1 MGAQSAAELIGRSV
15 KDFVHPDNRELS
27 KERLFQL
34 KEKKQPV
41 SLAEEKF
48 RRLDGSIIYVE
59 AAAMPVSFKGKP
71 AIMVIAHD
79 ITRRKHLEL
88 SLKEN
93 EEQFRAITES
103 APEGVVIVDNDGNI
117 LSWSNGAQ
125 KIFGYT
131 AEEIIGRPGADLL
144 PAGHYRQSHE
154 HGMEDLHETGNYGKM
169 GTVFESVG
177 LRKDG
182 TSFPIEVSLSPYET
196 SRKIYY
202 YAVIIRDVTERKQTE
217 QRLIETNAF
226 LDNIIESS
234 LDSIVVTDCAGC
246 ITRVNSCFAEML
258 GYPKDDCIGK
268 QIAGF
273 FAREPASYRSKTGDT
288 VKITEQS
295 ILNERMVMERLFS
308 EGKVSNFETCIMC
321 RDGTVLP
328 ISQNVVLL
336 YDSAREIIG
345 AVGILRDIS
354 THKELVKELSER
366 DHTVRTLINVAP
378 ETLFLMDTEGRVI
391 MGNEM
396 MARRF
401 NTNADNLPG
410 ICVYDNFT
418 PEVQDLRKKYAL
430 EAKTKRERI
439 HFEDCRNNRYF
450 DNFVHPITNEDG
462 VVDRLAVYSLDI
474 TERKQ
479 AEEELRRH
487 RDHLDELVKEKTAE
501 LIIANKK
508 LQKEIDLHVQVEKAL
523 GDSEQ
528 NFRSLVEL
536 SPDGIGIEH
545 DGKVVFINS
554 AGLNILGAEY
564 PEQIIG
570 KQVIDLVHPDYKE
583 MVRKRV
589 SQLYA
594 GGNVSPFI
602 ELQFVRLDGSTVD
615 IELGSTSCFY
625 QDKLAAEAVF
635 RDISRRKIIE
645 KALVESEDKF
655 RMLAETTASAIVIFQ
670 RAGIVYANPAAES
683 LCCYTLEEL
692 KSLNFWEVIPPDY
705 RERFKD
711 SGMKRLRGEEV
722 PAHFEMPILTKNNET
737 RWIDYTAAV
746 INYQGTRSVLGTGVD
761 ITSRKLAEEA
771 LRKSEEQYRLL
782 VEHANSI
789 ILRMDINGVVLFFNE
804 FAQKFFGYAAEEIL
818 GRSVVGT
825 IVPKTD
831 TLGRDLDVM
840 INDITRHPEHYAAN
854 ENENMLRSG
863 ERVWIAWT
871 NKAIVDKEGNV
882 TEILC
887 IGTDITR
894 IKLAEQRLLNYQKQL
909 QSLASE
915 LSLAEERERRRIA
928 VDLHDRIAQSL
939 ALARIKTEELSQSDN
954 CASMKQTS
962 AEIRDLLDQTIQA
975 TRSLTFEL
983 CPPVLYELGF
993 ETALEWQMEEIRK
1006 LYGLAI
1012 TFENN
1017 LQSAPL
1023 DDDMRVI
1030 LFQATR
1036 ELLVNVAK
1044 HAGAKSARVC
1054 LEKNDS
1060 HIRINVED
1068 DGAGFDMADAEQ
1080 RVGKNGG
1087 FGLFSIRERLKY
1099 LGGRLEC
1106 DSQQGCGTRISLVAP
1121 MKKS

>member
-1 MGAQSAAELIGRSV
+1 MKLFHNMTLHRDIDERHNQLIKHSPDLIAINCEEKIVFINPAGVKLMGAQSAAELIGRSV

-27 KERLFQL
+27 KERLLQL

-48 RRLDGSIIYVE
+48 IRLDGALIYVE
-59 AAAMPVSFKGKP
+59 AAAMPVFFKGRP

-103 APEGVVIVDNDGNI
+103 APEGILIIDNDGNI

-125 KIFGYT
+125 KIFGYA
-131 AEEIIGRPGADLL
+131 AEEIIGRQASDLL
-144 PAGHYRQSHE
+144 PAGQYRQSHE
-154 HGMEDLHETGNYGKM
+154 QGMEDLHETGNYGKM

-177 LRKDG
+177 LKKDG

-196 SRKIYY
+196 GRKIYY

-273 FAREPASYRSKTGDT
+273 FAHEPGSYSLKTGNN

-295 ILNERMVMERLFS
+295 ILNARMVMERLFS
-308 EGKVSNFETCIMC
+308 EGKVGNLETYIMC

-328 ISQNVVLL
+328 VSQNVVLL

-396 MARRF
+396 MASRF
-401 NTNADNLPG
+401 NTNTDNLPG
-410 ICVYDNFT
+410 MCVYNNFT
-418 PEVQDLRKKYAL
+418 PEVQNLRKQYAL

-450 DNFVHPITNEDG
+450 ESFVHPITNEDG

-501 LIIANKK
+501 LSRINRD
-508 LQKEIDLHVQVEKAL
+508 LQKQIAERELIEDVLCK
-523 GDSEQ
+523 SEQ
-528 NFRSLVEL
+528 
-536 SPDGIGIEH
+536 
-545 DGKVVFINS
+545 K
-554 AGLNILGAEY
+554 Y
-564 PEQIIG
+564 
-570 KQVIDLVHPDYKE
+570 
-583 MVRKRV
+583 
-589 SQLYA
+589 
-594 GGNVSPFI
+594 
-602 ELQFVRLDGSTVD
+602 
-615 IELGSTSCFY
+615 
-625 QDKLAAEAVF
+625 
-635 RDISRRKIIE
+635 
-645 KALVESEDKF
+645 
-655 RMLAETTASAIVIFQ
+655 RM
-670 RAGIVYANPAAES
+670 
-683 LCCYTLEEL
+683 
-692 KSLNFWEVIPPDY
+692 
-705 RERFKD
+705 
-711 SGMKRLRGEEV
+711 
-722 PAHFEMPILTKNNET
+722 
-737 RWIDYTAAV
+737 
-746 INYQGTRSVLGTGVD
+746 
-761 ITSRKLAEEA
+761 
-771 LRKSEEQYRLL
+771 L

-789 ILRMDINGVVLFFNE
+789 ILRMDINGGVLFFNE
-804 FAQKFFGYAAEEIL
+804 FAREFFGYAEEEIL

-831 TLGRDLDVM
+831 TLGRDLEAM
-840 INDITRHPEHYAAN
+840 IRDLTKHPEHYAAN
-854 ENENMLRSG
+854 ENENILRSG

-871 NKAIVDKEGNV
+871 NKAIVDKAGNV
-882 TEILC
+882 AEILC

-954 CASMKQTS
+954 CASMKRTS

-1006 LYGLAI
+1006 LYGLTI
-1012 TFENN
+1012 TFENT

-1054 LEKNDS
+1054 LKKNDS

-1068 DGAGFDMADAEQ
+1068 DGAGFDMAAAEQ

-1099 LGGRLEC
+1099 LGGSLEC
-1106 DSQQGCGTRISLVAP
+1106 DSRQGCGTRISLVAP

>member
-1 MGAQSAAELIGRSV
+1 MKLFHNITLHSDIAERHNQLIEHSPDLITINCREKIVFINPAGVKLMGAQSAAELIGRSV

-27 KERLFQL
+27 KERLLQL

-48 RRLDGSIIYVE
+48 IRLDGSIIYVE
-59 AAAMPVSFKGKP
+59 AAAMPVSFKGRP

-103 APEGVVIVDNDGNI
+103 APEGILIVDNDGNI
-117 LSWSNGAQ
+117 LSWSNGAR
-125 KIFGYT
+125 KIFGYAT
-131 AEEIIGRPGADLL
+131 EEIIGRPASDLL

-154 HGMEDLHETGNYGKM
+154 HGMEDLHATGQYGKI

-182 TSFPIEVSLSPYET
+182 TSFPIEVSLSSYET

-202 YAVIIRDVTERKQTE
+202 YAVIIRDVSERKQTE

-234 LDSIVVTDCAGC
+234 LDGIVVTDREGC
-246 ITRVNSCFAEML
+246 ITRVNSCFSAML

-273 FAREPASYRSKTGDT
+273 FAREPASYQSTTGDT

-295 ILNERMVMERLFS
+295 ILNDKMVMERLFS
-308 EGKVSNFETCIMC
+308 EGKVCNFETYMIC
-321 RDGTVLP
+321 RDRRVFP
-328 ISQNVVLL
+328 VSQNVVLL
-336 YDSAREIIG
+336 YDSTREIIG

-354 THKELVKELSER
+354 TRKQFEKELSER
-366 DHTVRTLINVAP
+366 DHTLRTLINVVP

-401 NTNADNLPG
+401 NTNTDNLPG
-410 ICVYDNFT
+410 TCVYDNFS
-418 PEVQDLRKKYAL
+418 PEVQDSRKQYAR

-439 HFEDCRNNRYF
+439 HFEDCRNNRCLES
-450 DNFVHPITNEDG
+450 FVHPITNEDG

-479 AEEELRRH
+479 AERELRRH
-487 RDHLDELVKEKTAE
+487 RDNLDELVKVKTAE
-501 LIIANKK
+501 LTRINRD
-508 LQKEIDLHVQVEKAL
+508 LQKQIVE
-523 GDSEQ
+523 
-528 NFRSLVEL
+528 REL
-536 SPDGIGIEH
+536 
-545 DGKVVFINS
+545 
-554 AGLNILGAEY
+554 
-564 PEQIIG
+564 
-570 KQVIDLVHPDYKE
+570 
-583 MVRKRV
+583 M
-589 SQLYA
+589 
-594 GGNVSPFI
+594 
-602 ELQFVRLDGSTVD
+602 
-615 IELGSTSCFY
+615 
-625 QDKLAAEAVF
+625 
-635 RDISRRKIIE
+635 
-645 KALVESEDKF
+645 ED
-655 RMLAETTASAIVIFQ
+655 V
-670 RAGIVYANPAAES
+670 
-683 LCCYTLEEL
+683 LC
-692 KSLNFWEVIPPDY
+692 
-705 RERFKD
+705 
-711 SGMKRLRGEEV
+711 
-722 PAHFEMPILTKNNET
+722 
-737 RWIDYTAAV
+737 
-746 INYQGTRSVLGTGVD
+746 
-761 ITSRKLAEEA
+761 
-771 LRKSEEQYRLL
+771 KSEEKYRML

-789 ILRMDINGVVLFFNE
+789 ILRMDINGGVLFFNE
-804 FAQKFFGYAAEEIL
+804 FAQKFFGYAEEEIL

-831 TLGRDLDVM
+831 TLGRDLEAM
-840 INDITRHPEHYAAN
+840 IRDLTSHPEHYAMN
-854 ENENMLRSG
+854 ENENILRSG
-863 ERVWIAWT
+863 ERVWVAWT
-871 NKAIVDKEGNV
+871 NKAIVDNAGNV

-894 IKLAEQRLLNYQKQL
+894 SKLAEQRLLNYQKQL
-909 QSLASE
+909 QSLALE
-915 LSLAEERERRRIA
+915 LSLTEERERRRIA
-928 VDLHDRIAQSL
+928 VDLHDRIAQNMG
-939 ALARIKTEELSQSDN
+939 LARIKAEELCKSGN
-954 CASMKQTS
+954 CADAAQTI
-962 AEIRDLLDQTIQA
+962 AEIRTLLDQTIQA

-993 ETALEWQMEEIRK
+993 ETALEWQVEEIRK
-1006 LYGLAI
+1006 LYGLTI
-1012 TFENN
+1012 HFENK
-1017 LQSAPL
+1017 LQAAPL
-1023 DDDMRVI
+1023 DNDMRVI

-1068 DGAGFDMADAEQ
+1068 DGSGFDMAEAE
-1080 RVGKNGG
+1080 RRIGKNGG

-1106 DSQQGCGTRISLVAP
+1106 DSQQGRGTRISLVAP